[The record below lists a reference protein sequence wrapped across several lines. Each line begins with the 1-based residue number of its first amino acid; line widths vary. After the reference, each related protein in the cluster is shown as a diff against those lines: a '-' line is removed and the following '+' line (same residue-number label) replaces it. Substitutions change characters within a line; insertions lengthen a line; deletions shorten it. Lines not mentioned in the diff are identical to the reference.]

1 MPLTAKQALRTFFS
15 RYGGDIKEKIRNYAA
30 REYTLPGI
38 DAFIN
43 IINQIVVTIPPG
55 SMPQGALG
63 LITEGNMRNNIQL
76 VQQHLDKLKNGISPP
91 VRPRPPS
98 AAPPLIRD
106 DGAILADSS
115 VAAKR
120 ALMRSGIFNTIDDAA
135 TCANVH
141 GMNNSILR
149 GDSSEGAFYHQTVH
163 FKSSGYGVKGN
174 GNHIVTLI
182 YVSDGGYYYFVGL
195 GKHDGIENVHGKQ
208 CDKYKVEISLAPLK
222 LLEGDTLHFK

>member
-1 MPLTAKQALRTFFS
+1 MPPTAKQALTTFFN
-15 RYGGDIKEKIRNYAA
+15 RCGRIVKKEIRNYAE
-30 REYTLPGI
+30 REYILPGI
-38 DAFIN
+38 DAFIR
-43 IINQIVVTIPPG
+43 IVNQIAVTNSHG
-55 SMPQGALG
+55 SIQQETLD
-63 LITEGNMRNNIQL
+63 LITEENMRNNIQL
-76 VQQHLDKLKNGISPP
+76 VQQHLDKLKNGILPP
-91 VRPRPPS
+91 VRLRPPS